1 MDVLVTG
8 TRPGSLNEDVACYVE
23 FAEEPVFLHVEAQI
37 KVNRV
42 QNELIFIKIFN
53 YLRIIKRVRKL
64 LCEKPV

>member
-42 QNELIFIKIFN
+42 KNELIFIKIFN
-53 YLRIIKRVRKL
+53 
-64 LCEKPV
+64 